1 MFHCRGRLRSF
12 GWSINPLSISLIND
26 LGTVLDF
33 DVPERPES
41 WRVGGFFDGGG
52 RTFDRERFS
61 EAYSFLECELCFLC
75 EDSGPNLS
83 FIGGTGASTLF
94 AETGKILEELLILAW
109 LFFFKLPYVLNQAQE
124 VTGPCHIWFS
134 PLRCRRRAKNKSVR
148 QAKIIKIAFIKAKAL
163 RTRYIAWYCSVRK
176 LATSESNTIWGSF
189 EEKHSTSASWDSE
202 VVRYIPRTNQ
212 KTAASPRLRS
222 SILVEIGLRSL
233 RRKLKTKLSRNQY
246 PPPLM

>member
-52 RTFDRERFS
+52 RTFGRERFS

-148 QAKIIKIAFIKAKAL
+148 QAKI
-163 RTRYIAWYCSVRK
+163 T
-176 LATSESNTIWGSF
+176 
-189 EEKHSTSASWDSE
+189 
-202 VVRYIPRTNQ
+202 
-212 KTAASPRLRS
+212 
-222 SILVEIGLRSL
+222 
-233 RRKLKTKLSRNQY
+233 
-246 PPPLM
+246 